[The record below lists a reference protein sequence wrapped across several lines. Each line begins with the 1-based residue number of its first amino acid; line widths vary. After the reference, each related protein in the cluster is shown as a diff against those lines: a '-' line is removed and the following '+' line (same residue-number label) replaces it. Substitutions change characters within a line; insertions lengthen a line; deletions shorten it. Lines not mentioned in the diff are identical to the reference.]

1 MFFKVAPRVEKT
13 EASKKVDIL
22 QIGVFASCI
31 MKKHF
36 LLCTK
41 ETVFFP
47 YFYHEITF
55 YSAELFD
62 SVVHFK
68 FYLNISMFLNK
79 HKSNIKEAISELRS
93 SHLFR
98 DQLYKEVLEVKCQ
111 ICNFAGV
118 LSFLRILVTFVRHVL
133 CRTSHNLVCNKFAI

>member
-47 YFYHEITF
+47 YFYYGIIFYNTKLFESTVNFESLFEIF
-55 YSAELFD
+55 
-62 SVVHFK
+62 
-68 FYLNISMFLNK
+68 IFL
-79 HKSNIKEAISELRS
+79 SNT
-93 SHLFR
+93 
-98 DQLYKEVLEVKCQ
+98 
-111 ICNFAGV
+111 N
-118 LSFLRILVTFVRHVL
+118 
-133 CRTSHNLVCNKFAI
+133 

>member
-68 FYLNISMFLNK
+68 FYLNISVFKQTQIK
-79 HKSNIKEAISELRS
+79 HQGSNFRIKKQPLISGSAVQRGFGSKVSDLQFCRCFI
-93 SHLFR
+93 LFE
-98 DQLYKEVLEVKCQ
+98 DFGH
-111 ICNFAGV
+111 ICSTCSLQNF
-118 LSFLRILVTFVRHVL
+118 S
-133 CRTSHNLVCNKFAI
+133 